1 MKNFCRT
8 APMIACAALG
18 GLAWLA
24 AASVAAAD
32 DGSRRILSF
41 SDMLK
46 LTQPTEDQLE
56 AAKEATRKYKDINV
70 AVADGFIPGRPD
82 VPGEGF
88 HYLNPARPVDCTFD
102 PAHPEVLLYAFL
114 PGQTQLRL
122 VALEYLIPFA
132 CTRDGKNG
140 PPPEGFAGGLDV
152 WGNDEPVPFWN
163 LNAWLYFKNPNGLFT
178 SLNPRVP

>member
-1 MKNFCRT
+1 MKKFYRT

-18 GLAWLA
+18 GLALA

-32 DGSRRILSF
+32 DDSRRILSF

-70 AVADGFIPGRPD
+70 AVADGFVQAGAD

-88 HYLNPARPVDCTFD
+88 HYLNPARVSCNFD
-102 PAHPEVLLYAFL
+102 PAHPAVLLYALL

-122 VALEYLIPFA
+122 VALEYLIPYVPCMA
-132 CTRDGKNG
+132 KDG

>member
-1 MKNFCRT
+1 MKKFCRT

-70 AVADGFIPGRPD
+70 ALADGFAPVGTD

-88 HYLNPARPVDCTFD
+88 HYLNPARLSCNFD
-102 PAHPEVLLYAFL
+102 PAHPAVLLYALL
-114 PGQTQLRL
+114 PDQTQLRL

-132 CTRDGKNG
+132 CTPEGKNG

-163 LNAWLYFKNPNGLFT
+163 LNAWLYFKNPNGLFAG
-178 SLNPRVP
+178 LNPRVP